1 MIAISSKESLDLS
14 TLVQRLREYMPPI
27 LRAYPAIQLAYLYGS
42 AAQDATTPLSD
53 IDIALVA
60 APPLTIAESLN
71 VELDVYSELMHRA
84 NIRNADVRLIN
95 QYSLMFRGQVIRE
108 GILVF
113 ARAEDFRIAFE
124 THTRGA
130 YLDYKPL
137 ADRIR
142 RLLLTPSQSGGMMV
156 NHEKVENM
164 ILQQREYLKHLR
176 RLAQV
181 DAEQFVLDPDKT
193 GSARYYFVAAIEIC
207 VDIGNH
213 IISVERLRAPSEY
226 ADVFRVLG
234 ERKIFPPE
242 FVHTLEQMV
251 GFRNRLVHMYDDVN
265 DRRVHE
271 FLNTGLT
278 DFDRF
283 QDHILKF
290 LE

>member
-14 TLVQRLREYMPPI
+14 ALVQRLREQMPQI
-27 LRAYPAIQLAYLYGS
+27 LRAYPAVQLAYLYGS
-42 AAQDATTPLSD
+42 AAQEATTPLSD

-71 VELDVYSELMHRA
+71 AELDVYSELMHRA

-95 QYSLMFRGQVIRE
+95 QSSLLFRGQVIRE

-113 ARAEDFRIAFE
+113 AREEEFRVAFE
-124 THTRGA
+124 THTRNA
-130 YLDYKPL
+130 YLDFKPR
-137 ADRIR
+137 ADRMR
-142 RLLLTPSQSGGMMV
+142 RSLLTQKQSGGMMV
-156 NHEKVENM
+156 NREKIENL

-176 RLAQV
+176 RLAKV
-181 DAEQFVLDPDKT
+181 DADQFVIDPDKT

-213 IISVERLRAPSEY
+213 IISAEHLRAPSEY

-242 FVHTLEQMV
+242 FVRTLEQMV
-251 GFRNRLVHMYDDVN
+251 GFRNRLVHVYDDVN
-265 DRRVHE
+265 DNRVHE
-271 FLNTGLT
+271 FLNTGLV